1 MGKGG
6 GALSPPT
13 HKKLV
18 QIKHAQKRCEAPPPP
33 LMAELRDMERFEHSF
48 STRDS
53 LLIKTFWAGKVVQE
67 LHLTTEDELN
77 PQPPQDQ
84 GQAQLISDALHCLTL
99 SETSLSQK
107 VHGILLDS
115 EDELTGN
122 QKPLLSDG
130 TLNWSKISEYFD
142 ASEAVI

>member
-1 MGKGG
+1 
-6 GALSPPT
+6 
-13 HKKLV
+13 
-18 QIKHAQKRCEAPPPP
+18 
-33 LMAELRDMERFEHSF
+33 MAELRDMERFEHSF

-77 PQPPQDQ
+77 PPCHQPPQYHQ

-130 TLNWSKISEYFD
+130 TLNWSKLSEYFD
-142 ASEAVI
+142 AREAVM